1 MKKNIRELKFSE
13 LEDLLI
19 KLKEPAYRARQIYRW
34 LWREKVSSFDQMT
47 NISKFCQKYLS
58 QNYSIQYVAIDTLI
72 KSNDG
77 TIKFLFKLSDG
88 NKCEGVLIP
97 EKNRITACVSSQVGC
112 SFACKF
118 CATGK
123 MKRIRNVFSYEIFDQ
138 VSLIKKEAKNIYNIG
153 LTNIVY
159 MGMGEPLVNYQNVID
174 SIKYITSKQGLNIS
188 PKRIT
193 LSTVGV
199 SKMIKKLADENL
211 KVNLA
216 VSLHSANNIK
226 RSEIMDINS
235 INDLDNLKESLI
247 YFFQKTKIKIT
258 YEYVMLR
265 DFNDTKEDA
274 IDLIKFSK
282 IVPSKIN
289 LIEFNSVKNS
299 NFKKSTEKN
308 TKEFISFLKKENII
322 VNLRRSR
329 GEDVNAACGQ
339 LANLMETC

>member
-174 SIKYITSKQGLNIS
+174 SIKYITNKQGLNIS

-308 TKEFISFLKKENII
+308 TKEFISILKKENII

>member
-13 LEDLLI
+13 LEDLLTENQ
-19 KLKEPAYRARQIYRW
+19 EPKYRSTQIYRW
-34 LWREKVSSFDQMT
+34 LWREKVQSFNEMT
-47 NISKFCQKYLS
+47 NISKSFQKYLD
-58 QNYSIQYVAIDTLI
+58 NNFTITYVKKETQLFS
-72 KSNDG
+72 KDG
-77 TIKFLFKLSDG
+77 TIKFLFRLSDG

-112 SFACKF
+112 SFSCKF
-118 CATGK
+118 CATGQ
-123 MKRIRNVFSYEIFDQ
+123 MKRKRNILFYEIFDQ
-138 VSLIKKEAKNIYNIG
+138 VSLMMEEAQKEYKMG

-159 MGMGEPLVNYQNVID
+159 MGMGEPLVNYQNVVN
-174 SIKYITSKQGLNIS
+174 SIKHITHKDGLNMS
-188 PKRIT
+188 SKRIT

-211 KVNLA
+211 KINLA
-216 VSLHSANNIK
+216 VSLHSANNFK

-247 YFFQKTKIKIT
+247 YFFKKTQTKIT

-265 DFNDTKEDA
+265 DFNDTVNDA
-274 IDLIKFSK
+274 LDLIKFSK
-282 IVPSKIN
+282 TVPSKIN
-289 LIEFNSVKNS
+289 LIEFNAVHKSK
-299 NFKKSTEKN
+299 FKKSTYEQ
-308 TKEFISFLKKENII
+308 TQEFMSILKKENII

-339 LANLMETC
+339 LANSMDIC

>member
-174 SIKYITSKQGLNIS
+174 SIKYITNKEGLNIS

-308 TKEFISFLKKENII
+308 TKEFISILKKENII

>member
-13 LEDLLI
+13 LEDLLTENQ
-19 KLKEPAYRARQIYRW
+19 EPKYRSTQIYRW
-34 LWREKVSSFDQMT
+34 LWREKVQSFNEMS
-47 NISKFCQKYLS
+47 NISKSFQKYLD
-58 QNYSIQYVAIDTLI
+58 NNFTITYVKKETQLFS
-72 KSNDG
+72 KDG
-77 TIKFLFKLSDG
+77 TIKFLFRLSDG

-112 SFACKF
+112 SFSCKF
-118 CATGK
+118 CATGQ
-123 MKRIRNVFSYEIFDQ
+123 MKRKRNILSYEIFDQ
-138 VSLIKKEAKNIYNIG
+138 VSLMMEEAQKEYKMG

-159 MGMGEPLVNYQNVID
+159 MGMGEPLVNYQNVVN
-174 SIKYITSKQGLNIS
+174 SIKHITHKDGLNMS
-188 PKRIT
+188 SKRIT

-211 KVNLA
+211 KINLA
-216 VSLHSANNIK
+216 VSLHSANNFK

-247 YFFQKTKIKIT
+247 YFFKKTQTKIT

-265 DFNDTKEDA
+265 DFNDTVNDA
-274 IDLIKFSK
+274 LDLIKFSK
-282 IVPSKIN
+282 TVPSKIN
-289 LIEFNSVKNS
+289 LIEFNSVHKS
-299 NFKKSTEKN
+299 KFKKSTYEQ
-308 TKEFISFLKKENII
+308 TQEFMSILKKENII

-339 LANLMETC
+339 LANSMDIC

>member
-1 MKKNIRELKFSE
+1 M
-13 LEDLLI
+13 LI

-174 SIKYITSKQGLNIS
+174 SIKYITNKQGLNIS

-308 TKEFISFLKKENII
+308 TKEFISILKKENII